1 MEGEP
6 KMEGEPTKKIINK
19 SELLHMQ
26 YTLKIYVRLIF
37 YIDRLFANK
46 NRTLTVSE
54 KENIKDALMQ
64 HGMFRRSY
72 AQINSYS
79 FSQFMLQTMFA
90 KICGQS
96 QSDKCDEYDEII
108 KLFESIGLNNSDIKD
123 IKIRLFRVTDSI
135 NAKIRQTEKVIKM
148 KTAIKELIMN
158 LADESELAKIIEK
171 IKFLMQEPDL
181 DGNPLI
187 KDSNLQGFIND
198 LLTNSSAQPE
208 TGEGAS
214 EESKVQ
220 TERGQVQLQET
231 DNTQLKRTAAGR
243 VTNENQSISTTGSQT
258 TGSQTTDTREK
269 ATIGVK
275 ANEDTITPPQEPST
289 TTEASA
295 LAAVLLA
302 NIGDTNTAAQEP
314 APTPAQPAPAPA
326 QAQATELAATSPATE
341 EAVRAS
347 EPAGEAPAP
356 GEEVIAPAQNETAK
370 PATAAAQQVRKTKA
384 QEQRELAAKA
394 AQLAAR
400 EQKQQLNEQVKAREL
415 EEKNRIEDLNINNKA
430 KKAKAAEAAAAKLAA
445 EEEAAKKKEEEKIK
459 DEKRLENI
467 KPFLENIPVPL
478 NSLRDE
484 DLKTRIVLEA
494 AKVSPF
500 MDIKKDNFNVGN
512 FKNASPNQILDLIT
526 TNKIDQYYD
535 SIIGNNNKSDQLTPE
550 KMKEALK
557 SILLIRI
564 IENIIYNK
572 IKSYNNTKRQLE
584 SELESESELELESK
598 LELEFKALLSQFI
611 EYLRFRNVFPSNA
624 NIKKIN
630 EMIDELDDSINKNFK
645 EAKNF
650 MSLSLDIWYFVKD
663 NKLNNEK
670 NSNKINDLIKPI
682 TSALTEEGIN
692 EDNRRREN
700 ERKEKERK
708 EQEREEN
715 ERKEQERKEQEKR
728 SRPVTR
734 RSGRQ
739 RGGNKSKL
747 NSTRKKN
754 LKIKFD

>member
-1 MEGEP
+1 
-6 KMEGEPTKKIINK
+6 
-19 SELLHMQ
+19 
-26 YTLKIYVRLIF
+26 
-37 YIDRLFANK
+37 
-46 NRTLTVSE
+46 
-54 KENIKDALMQ
+54 
-64 HGMFRRSY
+64 
-72 AQINSYS
+72 
-79 FSQFMLQTMFA
+79 
-90 KICGQS
+90 
-96 QSDKCDEYDEII
+96 
-108 KLFESIGLNNSDIKD
+108 
-123 IKIRLFRVTDSI
+123 
-135 NAKIRQTEKVIKM
+135 
-148 KTAIKELIMN
+148 
-158 LADESELAKIIEK
+158 
-171 IKFLMQEPDL
+171 
-181 DGNPLI
+181 
-187 KDSNLQGFIND
+187 
-198 LLTNSSAQPE
+198 
-208 TGEGAS
+208 
-214 EESKVQ
+214 
-220 TERGQVQLQET
+220 
-231 DNTQLKRTAAGR
+231 
-243 VTNENQSISTTGSQT
+243 
-258 TGSQTTDTREK
+258 
-269 ATIGVK
+269 
-275 ANEDTITPPQEPST
+275 
-289 TTEASA
+289 
-295 LAAVLLA
+295 
-302 NIGDTNTAAQEP
+302 
-314 APTPAQPAPAPA
+314 
-326 QAQATELAATSPATE
+326 
-341 EAVRAS
+341 
-347 EPAGEAPAP
+347 
-356 GEEVIAPAQNETAK
+356 
-370 PATAAAQQVRKTKA
+370 
-384 QEQRELAAKA
+384 
-394 AQLAAR
+394 
-400 EQKQQLNEQVKAREL
+400 
-415 EEKNRIEDLNINNKA
+415 
-430 KKAKAAEAAAAKLAA
+430 
-445 EEEAAKKKEEEKIK
+445 
-459 DEKRLENI
+459 
-467 KPFLENIPVPL
+467 
-478 NSLRDE
+478 
-484 DLKTRIVLEA
+484 
-494 AKVSPF
+494 